1 MVVSSREKQTPIRIP
16 TEIKEWIREEAAVN
30 GRSMNTEVVFIL
42 KKAMEDKKCEK
53 H

>member
-1 MVVSSREKQTPIRIP
+1 MIVQSNAKQTPIRMP
-16 TEIKEWIREEAAVN
+16 NEVKDWIRDEAAKN

>member
-16 TEIKEWIREEAAVN
+16 NDIKEWIKMQAAEN

-42 KKAMEDKKCEK
+42 KNAMKERKCEK
-53 H
+53 Q